1 MRLLPWAGD
10 VSVPVNIAGSDF
22 SDEVG
27 RDDPVPDQFPR
38 FRGPPPRLRPPPAVP
53 QAAAEPER
61 SPAALPVLQ
70 PDPGPASLQPSEIE
84 ATKERIKALVSRM
97 ERRTLTDALEIGR
110 EALRINRVL
119 GHGEFGRWLRDT
131 FGEGRAR
138 TIYNWIGM
146 VEYARTRPEEFA
158 TFAILHVSAV
168 YLLTAPKAPRDAVEK
183 IVQQIGAG
191 NIPSIRDV
199 RAEIA
204 QAKRRSAEARPTKRQ
219 ATPGLELPR
228 ADDARACDNGRAPG
242 ERAGAGDGWAALE
255 AVAQLIPAEDRACA
269 IGLLREAAEALYG
282 LRDLMSILSD
292 ASSAA
297 EGSVVARWR

>member
-1 MRLLPWAGD
+1 MRSAETIWSRISFPGFAGRRPVCGRRRQRRSLLRH
-10 VSVPVNIAGSDF
+10 VAGSTGAGET
-22 SDEVG
+22 SSTI
-27 RDDPVPDQFPR
+27 PI
-38 FRGPPPRLRPPPAVP
+38 
-53 QAAAEPER
+53 
-61 SPAALPVLQ
+61 LQ
-70 PDPGPASLQPSEIE
+70 PDPALASLLQPIDIE

-110 EALRINRVL
+110 EALRINRIL
-119 GHGEFGRWLRDT
+119 GHGEIGRWLRDT

-138 TIYNWIGM
+138 TIYNWMGM

-158 TFAILHVSAV
+158 TFSILHVSAV

-183 IVQQIGAG
+183 IVRQIGAG
-191 NIPSIRDV
+191 CIPSIRAV

-204 QAKRRSAEARPTKRQ
+204 QAKQRSAEARLTTSP
-219 ATPGLELPR
+219 AAAEAPGLELPR
-228 ADDARACDNGRAPG
+228 QDIAPACDNGRSLG
-242 ERAGAGDGWAALE
+242 EREGGGDGWAALE

-292 ASSAA
+292 ASGAA
-297 EGSVVARWR
+297 ESGVARWR